1 MFSLSSTHKRSS
13 FLPHIP
19 APAPLPLEGDS
30 SRDDRLRYPDALPLR
45 FINVF
50 VTSFYRLLPK
60 DKVFPEKGLREYAD
74 CTLSRMSVGVGVV
87 VFVIRL
93 FTMNALS
100 YQVNFLHGNLSWLT
114 SLV

>member
-19 APAPLPLEGDS
+19 APTPLPLEGDS

-50 VTSFYRLLPK
+50 GTSFYRLLPK
-60 DKVFPEKGLREYAD
+60 DKVFPEKGLRAYAD
-74 CTLSRMSVGVGVV
+74 YTLSRMSVGVV

-100 YQVNFLHGNLSWLT
+100 YQVTFLHGNLSWLT